1 MYAYNPIVI
10 NVTPTGKGPWVNT
23 ATLSCADDTDTSNN
37 TSSVELKWLNFWQG
51 TVDTDWAKSA
61 NWTANYVPASGEDI
75 EFATAA
81 NNGASGAGNGTG
93 LLLGIC
99 TWIRTG

>member
-1 MYAYNPIVI
+1 
-10 NVTPTGKGPWVNT
+10 
-23 ATLSCADDTDTSNN
+23 
-37 TSSVELKWLNFWQG
+37 
-51 TVDTDWAKSA
+51 VDTDWAKSA

-93 LLLGIC
+93 AAVRDLYLDTDRVIGNLINNSDMNMVV
-99 TWIRTG
+99 TTVIS